1 MKDNMS
7 FAKDN
12 WEEFEKLSISILETY
27 LPVNSEIS
35 YSITHTPNR
44 KDGGYDGLIIISSD
58 NENIDQYKILSES
71 KLRELSNKD
80 LPMSDFSKTL
90 IIAINLMAQKI
101 YIFTNLHY
109 STETQKRIHK
119 FSSFSNIQVELVD
132 IFEVSDRVKELY
144 KTLKDTYS
152 PTFLKKIIDSVSS
165 HPASKR
171 VSFEKK
177 VHITSL
183 SKLIGSDRNNQLDQ
197 CYKAISGEKGIVI
210 IKGCSGCGKS
220 FFIEH
225 LLNKMYREGSI
236 PYHKINMEEFSTV
249 QAFLL
254 KILSAIWNIDTLDI
268 TNFSEQD
275 INEIMDY
282 LSEEELSIRS
292 RTSLLNILKPESVS
306 NETQQDIL
314 QFYFFEYLYR
324 IYVPIL
330 RRKKQVIYF
339 DNLDYASGS
348 AFQILNKFIKKFE
361 KENILLLLEIRT
373 DIKKCE
379 DFLAHLM
386 RDVPVIYITEI
397 KEFDSVELSQYFEY
411 KYKNEFSYEEEK
423 ALKKILPRTP
433 LLIDTVTELF
443 RHDLGMRGSLYTLD
457 MPRLYKNQKYLQSI
471 SLEYVKKIIVESEI
485 EIQNLACIIGLMEG
499 KLPESDL
506 KIICNNYSV
515 KEGLIRTKLFQFQN
529 GNIQI
534 RHMFYLGPLQ
544 QMAFL
549 SSYRQHEIY
558 TMLFDKIELLSVDK
572 FCKTIKKIQLAIFL
586 ENRQYLGEKWKEV
599 ISNLLFQ
606 EDYVLAQSLL
616 KDVYNLMENDFSVSE
631 LFDIFLMSSY
641 CCLKLCD
648 FHSDL
653 LQTWFREL
661 HNLSLI
667 AEISPEQMKWYYLL
681 QAKYYLAVGQYQAL
695 IRQTDEL
702 RTIEPQLR
710 HIRAIGIKHQYGM
723 SCCILSLKRGI
734 KRFPENMLLKYSYY
748 DHLLAISINRG
759 NFKKAKAN
767 IDILKTYKE
776 ALSLEDQIHLEFNEL
791 TVLFYS
797 KEMTD
802 IRQLLDLCGK
812 AYQNNLYV
820 ELSRSY
826 NLLGQFFWAKKE
838 WEKAIE
844 AFNEAAGLQDR
855 TEHQTYRWIAK
866 TNLALINLELKNKSE
881 AIMHAREIILGY
893 YSSKQDKFKY
903 IFAADNKTAY
913 TDFFTDKEMVS
924 ILLMLRILYKN
935 DQTEYTKII
944 EKVTQTDIGVL
955 PKEFEYFISHSLVS
969 ELKKTYYYV
978 DGNFMI
984 KC

>member
-1 MKDNMS
+1 MS
-7 FAKDN
+7 FATDN

-27 LPVNSEIS
+27 LPADSEIS

-44 KDGGYDGLIIISSD
+44 KDGGYDGLIIIASG
-58 NENIDQYKILSES
+58 NENIDQCKILSES

-144 KTLKDTYS
+144 KTLKATYS
-152 PTFLKKIIDSVSS
+152 PSFLKQLIDSVST
-165 HPASKR
+165 HPVSKR
-171 VSFEKK
+171 VSSEKK

-183 SKLIGSDRNNQLDQ
+183 NKLIGSDRNYQLDQ
-197 CYKAISGEKGIVI
+197 CYKAISGKKGIVI

-225 LLNKMYREGSI
+225 LLNKMYRESSI

-254 KILSAIWNIDTLDI
+254 KILSSIWNIDTLDI

-275 INEIMDY
+275 INEITDY

-292 RTSLLNILKPESVS
+292 RTSLLNILKPKSVP

-379 DFLAHLM
+379 DFLSHLM

-457 MPRLYKNQKYLQSI
+457 
-471 SLEYVKKIIVESEI
+471 
-485 EIQNLACIIGLMEG
+485 
-499 KLPESDL
+499 
-506 KIICNNYSV
+506 
-515 KEGLIRTKLFQFQN
+515 
-529 GNIQI
+529 
-534 RHMFYLGPLQ
+534 
-544 QMAFL
+544 
-549 SSYRQHEIY
+549 
-558 TMLFDKIELLSVDK
+558 TML
-572 FCKTIKKIQLAIFL
+572 AI
-586 ENRQYLGEKWKEV
+586 
-599 ISNLLFQ
+599 
-606 EDYVLAQSLL
+606 
-616 KDVYNLMENDFSVSE
+616 
-631 LFDIFLMSSY
+631 
-641 CCLKLCD
+641 
-648 FHSDL
+648 
-653 LQTWFREL
+653 
-661 HNLSLI
+661 
-667 AEISPEQMKWYYLL
+667 
-681 QAKYYLAVGQYQAL
+681 
-695 IRQTDEL
+695 
-702 RTIEPQLR
+702 
-710 HIRAIGIKHQYGM
+710 
-723 SCCILSLKRGI
+723 
-734 KRFPENMLLKYSYY
+734 
-748 DHLLAISINRG
+748 
-759 NFKKAKAN
+759 
-767 IDILKTYKE
+767 
-776 ALSLEDQIHLEFNEL
+776 
-791 TVLFYS
+791 
-797 KEMTD
+797 
-802 IRQLLDLCGK
+802 
-812 AYQNNLYV
+812 
-820 ELSRSY
+820 
-826 NLLGQFFWAKKE
+826 
-838 WEKAIE
+838 
-844 AFNEAAGLQDR
+844 
-855 TEHQTYRWIAK
+855 
-866 TNLALINLELKNKSE
+866 
-881 AIMHAREIILGY
+881 
-893 YSSKQDKFKY
+893 
-903 IFAADNKTAY
+903 
-913 TDFFTDKEMVS
+913 
-924 ILLMLRILYKN
+924 
-935 DQTEYTKII
+935 
-944 EKVTQTDIGVL
+944 
-955 PKEFEYFISHSLVS
+955 
-969 ELKKTYYYV
+969 
-978 DGNFMI
+978 
-984 KC
+984 

>member
-177 VHITSL
+177 VYITSL

-275 INEIMDY
+275 INEITDY

-485 EIQNLACIIGLMEG
+485 DVQNLACMIGLMEG
-499 KLPESDL
+499 KL
-506 KIICNNYSV
+506 I
-515 KEGLIRTKLFQFQN
+515 
-529 GNIQI
+529 
-534 RHMFYLGPLQ
+534 
-544 QMAFL
+544 
-549 SSYRQHEIY
+549 
-558 TMLFDKIELLSVDK
+558 
-572 FCKTIKKIQLAIFL
+572 
-586 ENRQYLGEKWKEV
+586 
-599 ISNLLFQ
+599 
-606 EDYVLAQSLL
+606 
-616 KDVYNLMENDFSVSE
+616 
-631 LFDIFLMSSY
+631 
-641 CCLKLCD
+641 
-648 FHSDL
+648 
-653 LQTWFREL
+653 
-661 HNLSLI
+661 
-667 AEISPEQMKWYYLL
+667 
-681 QAKYYLAVGQYQAL
+681 
-695 IRQTDEL
+695 
-702 RTIEPQLR
+702 
-710 HIRAIGIKHQYGM
+710 
-723 SCCILSLKRGI
+723 
-734 KRFPENMLLKYSYY
+734 
-748 DHLLAISINRG
+748 
-759 NFKKAKAN
+759 
-767 IDILKTYKE
+767 
-776 ALSLEDQIHLEFNEL
+776 
-791 TVLFYS
+791 
-797 KEMTD
+797 
-802 IRQLLDLCGK
+802 
-812 AYQNNLYV
+812 
-820 ELSRSY
+820 
-826 NLLGQFFWAKKE
+826 
-838 WEKAIE
+838 
-844 AFNEAAGLQDR
+844 
-855 TEHQTYRWIAK
+855 
-866 TNLALINLELKNKSE
+866 
-881 AIMHAREIILGY
+881 
-893 YSSKQDKFKY
+893 
-903 IFAADNKTAY
+903 
-913 TDFFTDKEMVS
+913 MVS
-924 ILLMLRILYKN
+924 
-935 DQTEYTKII
+935 
-944 EKVTQTDIGVL
+944 
-955 PKEFEYFISHSLVS
+955 
-969 ELKKTYYYV
+969 
-978 DGNFMI
+978 
-984 KC
+984 